1 MAGPARVHPGK
12 RKANPDFTKN
22 GDKPRIKGWSLAKL
36 KDALEKQVT
45 KKTAARYRNEILRRF
60 PNAEYTNP
68 SFEK

>member
-22 GDKPRIKGWSLAKL
+22 EKPRIKGWSLTKL
-36 KDALEKQVT
+36 KDALLKQVT

>member
-1 MAGPARVHPGK
+1 MAGAGRIHPGK

-22 GDKPRIKGWSLAKL
+22 QKPRIKGWSLTKL
-36 KDALEKQVT
+36 KEALEKQVT

-68 SFEK
+68 VFEK